1 MALVN
6 MTNVT
11 LRVATQYNCDSLR
24 NRARTSDPH
33 TFDPMWRETILGCM
47 ILDLLRDMYGFKI
60 PWIAATT
67 AACGLRQSSAA
78 RDNSQ
83 PMKMYGAAAEA
94 RDSRARPTNFGCC
107 IFFSMCYVFDNPERN
122 VTVIGGLN
130 NASQSY
136 RDSVDV
142 YSRSMTLTQDLAEQ
156 IYPIHA
162 LHTWKLGFLLSR
174 PGNKIF
180 STFYSKPFSRPV
192 WNCLYCFG
200 LLIIVFFYILKR
212 WEFSVIGGWQ
222 ICFVYEA
229 LLVVGAYCQH
239 IPPIDPRL
247 PSRRIAYL
255 IFFTFVYIVYT
266 YYTSNL
272 LSNLVNDKD
281 HGIDLPMLADSDYVF
296 LAVNHMMMAIFERSQ
311 IYHYNRNIS
320 LVVKKLMRIHTVS
333 IPDGL
338 EAVKTGKY
346 ALLSDFITVY
356 PYMKKIR
363 TLNVTQARPLVAFPV
378 KQHFGA
384 LGRVV
389 VVSAASAELSL
400 DRVFVESSC
409 CTHLETAL
417 RHV

>member
-1 MALVN
+1 M
-6 MTNVT
+6 MNVT

-47 ILDLLRDMYGFKI
+47 ILDLLRDMYGF
-60 PWIAATT
+60 
-67 AACGLRQSSAA
+67 
-78 RDNSQ
+78 N
-83 PMKMYGAAAEA
+83 
-94 RDSRARPTNFGCC
+94 
-107 IFFSMCYVFDNPERN
+107 MCYVFDNPERN

-174 PGNKIF
+174 PGSKIF
-180 STFYSKPFSRPV
+180 RTFYSKPFSRPV

-338 EAVKTGKY
+338 AAVKTGKY

-356 PYMKKIR
+356 PYMKKTYDNADICKLVSIDLLSGITKYFYTSKKFQYKEQFKIGFLR
-363 TLNVTQARPLVAFPV
+363 IKESGLLNRLVSTDFEEPKCTKSHIIQISMQHIAIPLTILAVTSVI
-378 KQHFGA
+378 
-384 LGRVV
+384 
-389 VVSAASAELSL
+389 STIIMIAEKIHYN
-400 DRVFVESSC
+400 RNMRWPYFN
-409 CTHLETAL
+409 
-417 RHV
+417 